1 MNFPGVMEAN
11 QIDTQKQWFAMR
23 DLKRANALLPAYK
36 QLGEAGMEVFTPMT
50 TRNIVRCGKRILIET
65 PVMQDLLFVYECRK
79 NLDPIVAKIPTLQ
92 YRFKRGG
99 KQGEPIVVPEE
110 DMTRFIGAI
119 KSCENPKFY
128 SAEEISS
135 LMCGRSIRIVG
146 GVLDGYEGKLQT
158 VRGSK
163 NKRLIIT
170 LPSLMAVSLSINDEY
185 VEVFE

>member
-36 QLGEAGMEVFTPMT
+36 QLGEAGIEVFTPMT

-92 YRFKRGG
+92 YRFKKGG
-99 KQGEPIVVPEE
+99 KQCTDPKKL
-110 DMTRFIGAI
+110 DRLLNRFIG
-119 KSCENPKFY
+119 KEF
-128 SAEEISS
+128 
-135 LMCGRSIRIVG
+135 GIVP
-146 GVLDGYEGKLQT
+146 D
-158 VRGSK
+158 SF
-163 NKRLIIT
+163 RLI
-170 LPSLMAVSLSINDEY
+170 LV
-185 VEVFE
+185 